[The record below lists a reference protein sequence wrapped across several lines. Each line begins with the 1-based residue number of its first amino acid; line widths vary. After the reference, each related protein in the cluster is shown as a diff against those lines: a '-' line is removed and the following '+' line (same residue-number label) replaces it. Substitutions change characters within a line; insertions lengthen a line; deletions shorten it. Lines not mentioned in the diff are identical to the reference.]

1 VKLVVGL
8 GNPGREYVATRHNVG
23 CRVVERLAER
33 HAISLGSRKFSGRFG
48 RGRIAS
54 ADVGLLLPE
63 TFMNLSGE
71 SVTEALRL
79 LPVGDVADDLFIVFD
94 DVDLPFGRI
103 RLRPSGRAGGHR
115 GLGDVLRRLGREDVP
130 RLRFG
135 VGRPAHP
142 GMSTA
147 DFVLQAFAKDEEARL
162 ASRLDDAAHAIETV
176 FTDGLRIAM
185 DRFNRPDEPI
195 CSGPPDRQIS

>member
-8 GNPGREYVATRHNVG
+8 GNPGREYAATRHNVG
-23 CRVVERLAER
+23 VRVVERLAAR
-33 HAISLGSRKFSGRFG
+33 HGIALASRKFSGRFG
-48 RGRIAS
+48 RGRIAG

-63 TFMNLSGE
+63 TFMNLSGD
-71 SVTEALRL
+71 SLTEALRL
-79 LPVGDVADDLFIVFD
+79 LPVGEIAEDLLVVFD

-115 GLGDVLRRLGREDVP
+115 GLGDVIRKLGREDVP

-135 VGRPAHP
+135 VGRPEHP

-147 DFVLQAFAKDEEARL
+147 DFVLQAFAKDEEAKL
-162 ASRLDDAAHAIETV
+162 TSRLDDAAHAIETV
-176 FTDGLRIAM
+176 FTDGLRTAM
-185 DRFNRPDEPI
+185 DRFNRSDEPAAE
-195 CSGPPDRQIS
+195 PAT